1 MVCCRTTSAVRFL
14 LLLFAHTL
22 PSATA
27 SCVRL
32 ANGSIDCS
40 GRGRA
45 APPPTSARPS
55 TSGGFGP
62 SPWSSVLGQQWGRAP
77 APASPWPAN
86 PAPVWLRP
94 TAPAPVWLRPTAPS
108 LPPPAP
114 PGPRRPQPVA
124 PATCISR
131 AAENVGAVVGDA
143 ACAEVVR
150 RCVGGPPA
158 PRMRPVCSEPDRDV
172 CLDEAPKATLEAP
185 QSRCL
190 QVLMFGSRFCNP
202 QQSQRIFRD
211 VVEFSCGK
219 VCQQC
224 NMLAQ
229 EEGGIWA

>member
-14 LLLFAHTL
+14 LLLLAHTL

-62 SPWSSVLGQQWGRAP
+62 SPWSSVLGQQ
-77 APASPWPAN
+77 
-86 PAPVWLRP
+86 
-94 TAPAPVWLRPTAPS
+94 
-108 LPPPAP
+108 
-114 PGPRRPQPVA
+114 PQPVA

-150 RCVGGPPA
+150 RCLGGPPA